1 MAASIG
7 TTSVTPASRRHRA
20 PSRIIRLPLS
30 ITPIVPYLQEMTLV
44 SRATVIAVV
53 CLAGSLP
60 SATAAQATGS
70 YLATRIDQSTLPL
83 ADRVTDGD
91 GTSYLIEFDRLVLS
105 LRAEN
110 RFRAI
115 VRFRRTL
122 SSAASQARGAGR
134 DVPLQTM
141 TVTGRYAV
149 VGTSIRFTPD
159 ASDQTRG
166 LRILDGTVEG
176 RNRIAVPF
184 DYRNGRVTRSRML
197 RLELRANIL

>member
-1 MAASIG
+1 MMPTPR
-7 TTSVTPASRRHRA
+7 TTVLTAV
-20 PSRIIRLPLS
+20 L
-30 ITPIVPYLQEMTLV
+30 
-44 SRATVIAVV
+44 IAGA
-53 CLAGSLP
+53 LAFGLP
-60 SATAAQATGS
+60 STLAAQATGS
-70 YLATRIDQSTLPL
+70 YLATRIDQSPLPL

-105 LRAEN
+105 LRAES

-122 SSAASQARGAGR
+122 SSAASKARGAGR

-159 ASDQTRG
+159 ASAETRG

-176 RNRIAVPF
+176 RNRIALPF
-184 DYRNGRVTRSRML
+184 NYQNGRVTRNRML
-197 RLELRANIL
+197 RLELRTNIL

>member
-1 MAASIG
+1 MPRTAVITA
-7 TTSVTPASRRHRA
+7 V
-20 PSRIIRLPLS
+20 RIAGAL
-30 ITPIVPYLQEMTLV
+30 
-44 SRATVIAVV
+44 AV
-53 CLAGSLP
+53 GLP
-60 SATAAQATGS
+60 SMLAAQAPGS
-70 YLATRIDQSTLPL
+70 YLATRIDQSPLPL

-105 LRAEN
+105 LRGGN

-134 DVPLQTM
+134 DIPLQTM

-149 VGTSIRFTPD
+149 DGTSIRFTPD
-159 ASDQTRG
+159 ASDETRG

-184 DYRNGRVTRSRML
+184 DYRNGRVVRNRML
-197 RLELRANIL
+197 RLELRTNIL

>member
-1 MAASIG
+1 MMPTPR
-7 TTSVTPASRRHRA
+7 TTVLT
-20 PSRIIRLPLS
+20 
-30 ITPIVPYLQEMTLV
+30 
-44 SRATVIAVV
+44 AV
-53 CLAGSLP
+53 LFAGSLGFGLP
-60 SATAAQATGS
+60 STLAAQATGS
-70 YLATRIDQSTLPL
+70 YLATRIDQSPLPL

-91 GTSYLIEFDRLVLS
+91 GTNYLIEFDRLVLS
-105 LRAEN
+105 LRGEN

-122 SSAASQARGAGR
+122 SSAASKARGAGR

-159 ASDQTRG
+159 ASAETRG

-176 RNRIAVPF
+176 RNRIALPF
-184 DYRNGRVTRSRML
+184 NYQNGRVTRNRML
-197 RLELRANIL
+197 RLELRTNIL